1 MKRGARAGST
11 TGSRQG
17 AEAGLV
23 SDPGSTSGVGT
34 PFHLPFPTPLVSGVF
49 LERPNRFLT
58 RVLLDGMKHP
68 VEAHLPDP
76 GRLRELLLTG
86 RRIYAAPVAPLEGG
100 VPEGE
105 SRAGDAAM
113 RDADPGLAARSETHL
128 ASQDT
133 AGGTPLSTPGG
144 TRRGTPRRTQWTLVL
159 VETPDHA
166 GWVSLDTTIPNRL
179 LRQVLAS
186 GELTELTGWV
196 LDRAEATIK
205 DSRFDFLLRPVDER
219 DGPASRMILE
229 AKSVTLVEEG
239 RGRFPDAV
247 TARGARH
254 VREMTALTREGMPAA
269 VIFLVQREDVT
280 SVEAAWEIDPDF
292 SDALEAAH
300 AAGVQVLARRCR
312 VNPEGV
318 TLLPDPVPVQFA
330 PPRPPREKPATLR
343 PDPELDL

>member
-23 SDPGSTSGVGT
+23 SNPGSTSGVGT

-105 SRAGDAAM
+105 PGAGDAAM
-113 RDADPGLAARSETHL
+113 READPSLATRPETRLARPRTPR
-128 ASQDT
+128 
-133 AGGTPLSTPGG
+133 GTP
-144 TRRGTPRRTQWTLVL
+144 RGTPRRTQWTLVL
-159 VETPDHA
+159 VETPDHT
-166 GWVSLDTTIPNRL
+166 GWVSLDTTLPNRL

-186 GELTELTGWV
+186 RELTELPGWV